1 MPGNEVTQPFAD
13 CCKTSDPMWID
24 RVVVDILLM
33 IINVYFCVVEQI
45 LLMLDFCLSTLKLW
59 FILVYTVLLLL
70 LLLMFAY

>member
-1 MPGNEVTQPFAD
+1 
-13 CCKTSDPMWID
+13 
-24 RVVVDILLM
+24 M
-33 IINVYFCVVEQI
+33 IYFGVVEQL